1 MAVLLFGELRLDL
14 VSKQLWRGDRLVELS
29 GTPLLMLCHLAE
41 RSADTP
47 DETAARLVT
56 KDELRN
62 LVWGE
67 VHVSDETIRGCISTI
82 RKALADDPQQP
93 RYLKTDGRAG
103 WRFMVKVTRALP
115 PPLRVG
121 RSPQPPSGP
130 YDPSWYVPR
139 LQEEL
144 DILGCIEYPGR
155 PVVVYGPQGCGKT
168 TMVRRALECIGTAQE
183 GAPPQRILPI
193 SLRSFAEEHLTSI
206 DAMLRELGRWMLDP
220 SEEDEERVEGKLAA
234 AWAKGIDPKLK
245 LKKLVRTQLLLPGQ
259 VVYLVLSNVERLAP
273 WRFQASFFDLLR
285 AWQEAEGLGGL
296 RLILE
301 TSIPPRLFPL
311 GGQSPMW
318 TKARRIPVNALT
330 AHQIAQMAN
339 LYELHPAAGAC
350 AKLGELVGG
359 LAALCRHALYRAA
372 VRQLTLEKILQE
384 YEQEPTT
391 FGVFADHLEDLHQWL
406 EQQPAAG
413 STGKS
418 AVYKQLQE
426 ARRGVSLQDDEAWPL
441 VRKGL
446 VTETEVRGV
455 YRLRCRLYE
464 DFVAGRVR

>member
-1 MAVLLFGELRLDL
+1 MAVLLFGEFRLDL
-14 VSKQLWRGDRLVELS
+14 VGKQLWRGDRLVELG

-41 RSADTP
+41 RSLDTP
-47 DETAARLVT
+47 EEEAGRVAT

-62 LVWGE
+62 LVWGD

-82 RKALADDPQQP
+82 RKALGDISQQP

-103 WRFMVKVTRALP
+103 WRFLMRATRALP
-115 PPLRVG
+115 PPLRMG

-139 LQEEL
+139 PQEEL
-144 DILGCIEYPGR
+144 EILGCIQYPGR

-168 TMVRRALECIGTAQE
+168 TLVRRALECAGPAQE
-183 GAPPQRILPI
+183 GAPPPQVLPI
-193 SLRSFAEEHLTSI
+193 SLRSFSEEHLISL

-220 SEEDEERVEGKLAA
+220 SEEEAERVEEKLAA
-234 AWAKGIDPKLK
+234 AWVKGVDSKLK
-245 LKKLVRTQLLLPGQ
+245 LKKLVRTQLLTPGQ

-273 WRFQASFFDLLR
+273 WRFQASFFDMLR
-285 AWQEAEGLGGL
+285 SWQEADGLGGL

-301 TSIPPRLFPL
+301 TSIPPRYFPL

-318 TKARRIPVNALT
+318 TKARRIPVHALT
-330 AHQIAQMAN
+330 PDQIAQMAN
-339 LYELHPAAGAC
+339 LYELHPATGAC

-359 LAALCRHALYRAA
+359 LAALCRQALYRAA
-372 VRQLTLEKILQE
+372 VRQLTLEQALQE
-384 YEQEPTT
+384 YEQDPAA

-406 EQQPAAG
+406 EQHAASG
-413 STGKS
+413 SAGKS
-418 AVYKQLQE
+418 AVTKQLQE

-464 DFVAGRVR
+464 DFVTECIG